1 MKTTGKLKEI
11 KSTQAWFMLDDGARF
26 TFGKGLSLAG
36 YKVGDEVAVTYDM
49 KGAKKMANRISR
61 SSKAA

>member
-11 KSTQAWFMLDDGARF
+11 NNTQAWFTLEDGGRF

-36 YKVGDEVAVTYDM
+36 YKAGSEVSVTYDM
-49 KGAKKMANRISR
+49 KGEKKMANRISR
-61 SSKAA
+61 RSKGA